1 MPAAASR
8 LPAVVF
14 LHGLGGSA
22 AVWAPQLA
30 AFAEAGLAPVALD
43 LLGYGARPPVRVLQ
57 FEALAADVEAAIAE
71 RRLQRP
77 VLIGHSLGG
86 MVAQTALRRQPEGYA
101 AAVLLA
107 TSPAFGSADGE
118 FQKKFVADRLAPL
131 DCGQSLAQLAPG
143 IVDQIIAPGAPAAA
157 RALAIAA
164 MSAVNPDTYRA
175 AVSCLVEFDERA
187 NLAAIRIPV
196 LCLAGALDRTAPPAV
211 LERMASRVP
220 GAHYQCL
227 AGVGHLANLESPAA
241 FNAAALD
248 FLRRTLQPPPP

>member
-1 MPAAASR
+1 MPAAASK

-30 AFAEAGLAPVALD
+30 AFAEAGFAPVALD
-43 LLGYGARPPVRVLQ
+43 LVGYGARAPVRVLK
-57 FEALAADVEAAIAE
+57 FDALAADVEAAIAAQGLE
-71 RRLQRP
+71 RP

-86 MVAQTALRRQPEGYA
+86 MVAQTALRRRPEAYA
-101 AAVLLA
+101 AAVLAA
-107 TSPAFGSADGE
+107 TSPAFGNPDGE

-131 DCGQSLAQLAPG
+131 DRGQSLSQLAPG
-143 IVDQIIAPGAPAAA
+143 IVDQIIAPGADRAH

-164 MSAVNPDTYRA
+164 MAAVHPDTYRA
-175 AVSCLVEFDERA
+175 AVRALVGFDERA

-196 LCLAGALDRTAPPAV
+196 LCLAGALDRTAPPPV
-211 LERMASRVP
+211 LERMAGKIV
-220 GAHYQCL
+220 GAHYHCL
-227 AGVGHLANLESPAA
+227 PGVGHLANLESPAA

-248 FLRRTLQPPPP
+248 FLHRTLQSRPL